1 MARSTLLLLS
11 LLAACGVADETR
23 ERDQPGEA
31 DAAPAAAD
39 EARGADAATTAQAA
53 QTARPVE
60 LTLSPRLSGRRLY
73 IEGTATVPDG
83 ALIAFEVTPV
93 DPGVE
98 TVEGT
103 TAVRDSAFSE
113 VVELTGWP
121 PGEME
126 VWVAFQTILG
136 SNGSQPDRVLEL
148 YGPMGK
154 RVVGAQVQQVGTL
167 RRVETARTIR
177 LR

>member
-39 EARGADAATTAQAA
+39 EARGADAATTA

-136 SNGSQPDRVLEL
+136 TDASQPDHILEL
-148 YGPMGK
+148 YGPMGE
-154 RVVGAQVQQVGTL
+154 RMVGAQVQQAGTL

>member
-1 MARSTLLLLS
+1 MKHANGISQARLMPLPPRRMKP
-11 LLAACGVADETR
+11 A
-23 ERDQPGEA
+23 ERMRLRRRRQ
-31 DAAPAAAD
+31 
-39 EARGADAATTAQAA
+39 RK
-53 QTARPVE
+53 TARPVE

-73 IEGTATVPDG
+73 IEGTGRSRTAP
-83 ALIAFEVTPV
+83 LIAFEVTPV
-93 DPGVE
+93 DPGVD

-136 SNGSQPDRVLEL
+136 TDASQPDHILEL
-148 YGPMGK
+148 YGPMGE
-154 RVVGAQVQQVGTL
+154 RMVGAQVQQAGTL